1 MYLVMFNT
9 ILLVNYIGVLMRG
22 DSGMSDSR
30 FMKSQKILQKKL
42 QKNIDKFDKEYRL
55 REMKERWE
63 SSKGK
68 TKTFWEKIKEIFT

>member
-1 MYLVMFNT
+1 
-9 ILLVNYIGVLMRG
+9 MRG
-22 DSGMSDSR
+22 DSNMSDSR

-63 SSKGK
+63 SGKGK

>member
-1 MYLVMFNT
+1 
-9 ILLVNYIGVLMRG
+9 MRG
-22 DSGMSDSR
+22 DSNMSDSR

-68 TKTFWEKIKEIFT
+68 SKSLWEKIKEWIIK

>member
-1 MYLVMFNT
+1 
-9 ILLVNYIGVLMRG
+9 MRG
-22 DSGMSDSR
+22 DSNMSDSR

-55 REMKERWE
+55 REMKQRWE
-63 SSKGK
+63 SGKGK